1 MRISDWSSDVCSSDL
16 LRRLGFGDLDRVDP
30 GDTATGRMYLQ
41 HDLHRLFTR
50 VAEKVLQDLDHEF
63 HRRVIVIDDDDLAH
77 RRARESGLGFFQ
89 RQALSRIATF
99 DVVAHPPRST
109 IVSSPSR
116 ERVCQSFKIS
126 LVPY

>member
-1 MRISDWSSDVCSSDL
+1 MLRRPPRSTRTDTLFPYTTL
-16 LRRLGFGDLDRVDP
+16 LRS
-30 GDTATGRMYLQ
+30 GRMYLQ

-99 DVVAHPPRST
+99 DVVAHAASLP
-109 IVSSPSR
+109 SSPHCGDTTGQLKPIFR
-116 ERVCQSFKIS
+116 TVNTDR
-126 LVPY
+126 